1 MKFNQESFKDAFK
14 DAQEL
19 TRDHH
24 SEVTI
29 FDGLPLEIDAAKYQ
43 FAEDQG
49 ILKVFTIRE
58 EEKLIG
64 YASFFLYTHSHHLSS
79 VHATQDTIYITPSRR
94 GVGLEFSQYC
104 DEQLKNCGVS
114 HVHRALPIG
123 SSFGEKLARNGYEA
137 KETVYI
143 RRLA

>member
-1 MKFNQESFKDAFK
+1 MKFNQESFKNAFK

-19 TRDHH
+19 TADHH

-29 FDGLPLEIDAAKYQ
+29 FDNLPLEVDAAKYQ
-43 FAEDQG
+43 YAEDHG
-49 ILKVFTIRE
+49 FLRIFTIRE

-64 YASFFLYTHSHHLSS
+64 YASFFLYTHSHHLNS

-104 DEQLKNCGVS
+104 DEQLKFYGVS
-114 HVHRALPIG
+114 HVHRSLPID
-123 SSFGEKLARNGYEA
+123 SSFGEKLENHGYEA

-143 RRLA
+143 RSLS